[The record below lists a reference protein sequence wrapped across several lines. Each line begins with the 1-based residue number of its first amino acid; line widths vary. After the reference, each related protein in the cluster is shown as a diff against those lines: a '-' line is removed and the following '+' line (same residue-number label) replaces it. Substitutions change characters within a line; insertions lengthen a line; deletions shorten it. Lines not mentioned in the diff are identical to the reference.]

1 MKVCSEVHV
10 VGPDLSLRVENH
22 PVVHLLKV
30 QVATH
35 LADFLPA
42 ASHYSL

>member
-10 VGPDLSLRVENH
+10 QLADPSLPVENR
-22 PVVHLLKV
+22 PVVHFLKV

-42 ASHYSL
+42 SHLSL